1 MATLKEFRLK
11 DAVGTSPFLFHIGKA
26 CVRENFPEH
35 VHDFSELVV
44 ILGGTGVHTIDG
56 TKHFAKAGD
65 VDVIGPKVV
74 HGFSEAKNLAMCNIS
89 YSAELF
95 AALRSDVR
103 TIPGF
108 QSLFVLGPGCP
119 GRARGHAAP
128 RPSVLAIHELAVAGA
143 MIDEMAEEYAAKREG
158 YESLIVGCFLKL
170 VVYLSRNYQPAQGET
185 SSSLLKL
192 ATAMSFI
199 EQRFAEPLSLP
210 QVAEASGLSPR
221 HLSRL
226 FEENYK
232 TSPMEYIVR
241 TRLEQAAR
249 LLRRGDRSVTDI
261 AFETG
266 YNDSNYFSRSFRS
279 AFGMSPSEYRKA
291 VREG

>member
-1 MATLKEFRLK
+1 MATMKEFRLK
-11 DAVGTSPFLFHIGKA
+11 ETAGSSPFLFHIGKA
-26 CVRENFPEH
+26 CVRDAFPEH
-35 VHDFSELVV
+35 VHDFSELVIIV
-44 ILGGTGVHTIDG
+44 GGTGVHTIDG

-65 VDVIGPKVV
+65 VDVIGPNVV
-74 HGFSEAKNLAMCNIS
+74 HGFSEAKMLTMCNIS
-89 YSAELF
+89 YNAELF

-119 GRARGHAAP
+119 GKGRGQAAP
-128 RPSVLAIHELAVAGA
+128 KPIALAIHELSMVGA
-143 MIDEMAEEYAAKREG
+143 MIDEMLDEYTVRHEG

-170 VVYLSRNYQPAQGET
+170 VVYLSRNYRPSLGET

-210 QVAEASGLSPR
+210 ELAKASGLSPR

-226 FEENYK
+226 FEKNYK

-241 TRLEQAAR
+241 TRLEHAAR
-249 LLRRGDRSVTDI
+249 LLRRGGRSITDI
-261 AFETG
+261 AFESG

-279 AFGMSPSEYRKA
+279 SLGMSPSEYRRA
-291 VREG
+291 VRGD